1 MENLIPPKAKRIP
14 LGRSFHG
21 DDVIDEFAWMADA
34 DHPDTIGYVAAE
46 NAYAEARTADQDG
59 LREEVFQEITT
70 RTVETDLSVP
80 ARKGGYWYYYRLAED
95 QQYEIHCRIAVGSDS
110 ERPPTTED
118 TALLADEQVL
128 LDGNAL
134 AADSSYFMLGTLDV
148 SPDGR
153 LLAYSVDLAGDEC
166 FSLRIK
172 DLRTGELLPDEVHD
186 VYYGSAWSLDGSALF
201 YVTVDA
207 VGRPCRVWR
216 HQVGTSAEADVLV
229 FEETDERYWINIEL
243 TRSQQYIII
252 ESRSVTTS
260 EVHVIPSDAP
270 DQPPQVISARRD
282 GIDYSVDHDA
292 RRSRFLIVHND
303 RAEDFEL
310 AWARQDSPG
319 TWHPLV
325 EHERGSRLLAVIA
338 FADAVVLSLRRD
350 GLNTLRVL
358 ETDGPAGHSVQD
370 DDSSYEISFPEPIYT
385 VALDRN
391 LEYETSA
398 IRIRYVSLVTPES
411 VFDYH
416 LATREL
422 ELRKQVPVLSGYD
435 RDAYE
440 QRREWAT
447 ADDGTRIPISL
458 VYRRDRPADGSA
470 PAVLY
475 GYGAY
480 EECVDPR
487 FSIPRMSLL
496 DRGVLYAVAHV
507 RGGGE
512 LGRHWYTEGR
522 LASKKNTFTDF
533 IACARHLVEAGWTRS
548 DRLVARGAS
557 AGGLLMGAVANMAPD
572 IFAGIVVEAPF
583 VDPLTTILDPELPL
597 TVTEWDEWGNPLESA
612 DAYAYIKS
620 YSPYENVAAIKY
632 PAIAALASRN
642 DPRVLLR
649 EPLKWIARLRAVAPG
664 GDYLLATDLSA
675 GHGGRSG
682 RYDRWRR
689 EAFIIA
695 WIVNLLGS
703 PSSPGFPGSPAA

>member
-1 MENLIPPKAKRIP
+1 MEMPIPPAAQRIP
-14 LGRSFHG
+14 QKRSFHG
-21 DDVIDEFAWMADA
+21 DTVIDEFAWLAEA
-34 DHPDTIGYVAAE
+34 DHPDTTGYIAAE
-46 NAYAEARTADQDG
+46 NTYAEARTAGQDR
-59 LREEVFQEITT
+59 LRAEVFREILT
-70 RTVETDLSVP
+70 RTAETDLSVP
-80 ARKGGYWYYYRLAED
+80 ARKGGYWYYYRVTEG
-95 QQYEIHCRIAVGSDS
+95 QQYETHCRIALRSDG
-110 ERPPTTED
+110 ELPPATD
-118 TALLADEQVL
+118 GIAPLADELIL

-134 AADSSYFMLGTLDV
+134 AADSGHFMLGTLDV
-148 SPDGR
+148 SPDGQ

-172 DLRTGELLPDEVHD
+172 DLRTGLLLPDEIGD

-207 VGRPCRVWR
+207 AGRPGRVWR
-216 HQVGTSAEADVLV
+216 HQVGTSADTDVLV
-229 FEETDERYWINIEL
+229 FDETDERYWVSVEL
-243 TRSQQYIII
+243 SRSQKYIII

-260 EVHVIPSDAP
+260 EVRIVPSNAP
-270 DQPPQVISARRD
+270 GQPPRLIQARRE
-282 GIDYSVDHDA
+282 GVDYSVDHDA

-303 RAEDFEL
+303 GAEDFEL
-310 AWARQDSPG
+310 AWAHQDSPG

-325 EHERGSRLLAVIA
+325 PHERGSRLIAVIA
-338 FADAVVLSLRRD
+338 FADAVVLSLRHD
-350 GLNTLRVL
+350 GLSTLRVL
-358 ETDGPAGHSVQD
+358 EADSEQSDGPWH
-370 DDSSYEISFPEPIYT
+370 EISFPEPVYT

-391 LEYETSA
+391 LEYETAA
-398 IRIRYVSLVTPES
+398 IRLRYVSLITPES

-422 ELRKQVPVLSGYD
+422 KLRKQVPVQGGYD
-435 RDAYE
+435 SGAYE
-440 QRREWAT
+440 QRREWAR

-458 VYRRDRPADGSA
+458 VYRRGRPFDGSA

-487 FSIPRMSLL
+487 FSIPRLSLL
-496 DRGVLYAVAHV
+496 DRGFLYAVAHV

-522 LASKKNTFTDF
+522 LLKKKNTFTDF
-533 IACARHLVEAGWTRS
+533 IACARHLVKAGWTRS
-548 DRLVARGAS
+548 DRLIARGTS
-557 AGGLLMGAVANMAPD
+557 AGGLLMGVIANTAPED
-572 IFAGIVVEAPF
+572 FAGIVVEAPF
-583 VDPLTTILDPELPL
+583 VDPLTTLLDPELPL

-612 DAYAYIKS
+612 EAYAYLKS
-620 YSPYENVAAIKY
+620 YSPYENVAPVNY

-642 DPRVLLR
+642 DSRVLVR

-682 RYDRWRR
+682 RYDRWHR

-695 WIVNLLGS
+695 WMVSLAGL
-703 PSSPGFPGSPAA
+703 PDSPGPPAA